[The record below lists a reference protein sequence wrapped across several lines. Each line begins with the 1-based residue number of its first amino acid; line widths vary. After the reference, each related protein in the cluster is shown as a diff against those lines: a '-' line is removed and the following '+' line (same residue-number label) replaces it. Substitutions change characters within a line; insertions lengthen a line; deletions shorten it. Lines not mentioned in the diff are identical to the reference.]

1 MGYSMKRSILLRALG
16 LSLFVS
22 LLQSSGYSQKSCLVR
37 GIVVDRQT
45 SSSIPYVNVL
55 VHGTTWGT
63 ATDTLGK
70 FRLVIPVTKTYLLT
84 FSHIGYA
91 SELSVIELQAGDTLD
106 ITVSMAEASIALPG
120 VITTARDQRRVAINA
135 TRIASSEEI
144 ERFAP
149 SNLRDAL
156 VRTFPQVGSPWG
168 PRPLVYIDGVPADWH
183 ELEFIDPYGV
193 QEAILYRGHWAPIQ
207 YQRPAHRDSALSPRA
222 GRAPYVIV
230 IRTK

>member
-1 MGYSMKRSILLRALG
+1 MKRSILLRALG
-16 LSLFVS
+16 LSLFVT
-22 LLQSSGYSQKSCLVR
+22 LVQSSGFSQRSCLVR

-63 ATDTLGK
+63 AADTLGK
-70 FRLVIPVTKTYLLT
+70 FRLVIPVAKTSMIT
-84 FSHIGYA
+84 FSHIGYI
-91 SELSVIELQAGDTLD
+91 SELYIVELQAGDTVDL
-106 ITVSMAEASIALPG
+106 TVSLAGATIALPG
-120 VITTARDQRRVAINA
+120 VTTTARDQRTGALNA

-156 VRTFPQVGSPWG
+156 VRTFPQIDTVWG
-168 PRPLVYIDGVPADWH
+168 GRGVLVYINGLPADWNQ
-183 ELEFIDPYGV
+183 LQFMDPYGV

-207 YQRPAHRDSALSPRA
+207 YQRPAHRPRALSARP
-222 GRAPYVIV
+222 GLAPYVIV